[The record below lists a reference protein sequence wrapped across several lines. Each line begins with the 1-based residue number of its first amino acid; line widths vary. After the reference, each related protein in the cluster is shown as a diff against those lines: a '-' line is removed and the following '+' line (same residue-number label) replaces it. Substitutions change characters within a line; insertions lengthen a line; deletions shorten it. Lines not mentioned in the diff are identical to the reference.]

1 MLAAAE
7 RSDIFFVFIQKY
19 LVLGLKTTQR
29 DYSNLFFFIWAITS
43 STWNHKIPVNLPA
56 ITS

>member
-29 DYSNLFFFIWAITS
+29 DYSNLFFFI
-43 STWNHKIPVNLPA
+43 
-56 ITS
+56 